1 FLNSATARSFMQT
14 LLVAEKIKKLLIEN
28 KTISTRQ
35 MFYLNRHEIPGLKES
50 AVDNQKET
58 DSVIEDLEVVLDALR
73 EKLNLIPTPNG
84 VLAGDIQVEDTTT
97 GDVLDYSKMGA
108 AGGAIPAKVEPD
120 VFKFK
125 RVKAKYV
132 LVVEKFATWNLL
144 NEYRFWKENNCIL
157 MTGKGQAA
165 RAERRLLSRFA
176 TELKLPIYI
185 FTDLDAAG
193 YYIYSV
199 YKYGSMNLAFFSE
212 KSAVPTAKFIGFMTK
227 DIKEFGIGRNYWE
240 RQSEWDIKR
249 AKELKTYPWFQSK
262 EWQKE
267 IDNLIKFKY
276 KIEQDALVGKGL
288 EFMAK
293 EYLPKKIKNKD
304 FIE

>member
-1 FLNSATARSFMQT
+1 MKEREIIIKKLEKLGRDIIDALEEMKNPSIRVPIRNRSNVWYDEQKKMILLGDKKLDRYFLNSATARSFMQT

-144 NEYRFWKENNCIL
+144 NEYRFWKE
-157 MTGKGQAA
+157 
-165 RAERRLLSRFA
+165 
-176 TELKLPIYI
+176 
-185 FTDLDAAG
+185 
-193 YYIYSV
+193 
-199 YKYGSMNLAFFSE
+199 
-212 KSAVPTAKFIGFMTK
+212 
-227 DIKEFGIGRNYWE
+227 
-240 RQSEWDIKR
+240 
-249 AKELKTYPWFQSK
+249 
-262 EWQKE
+262 
-267 IDNLIKFKY
+267 
-276 KIEQDALVGKGL
+276 
-288 EFMAK
+288 
-293 EYLPKKIKNKD
+293 
-304 FIE
+304 